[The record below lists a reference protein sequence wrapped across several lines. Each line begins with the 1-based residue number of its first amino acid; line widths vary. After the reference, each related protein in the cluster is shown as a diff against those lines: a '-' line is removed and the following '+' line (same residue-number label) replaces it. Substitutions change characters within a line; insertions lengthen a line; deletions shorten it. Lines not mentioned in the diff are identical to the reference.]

1 MTNVIKLSGLFL
13 LISMS
18 FGVRKSV
25 AQQITTLDSSR
36 VTKIWSQSAHSA
48 FTDLIRFKGNFYCAF
63 REGESHVSGT
73 NSGKIRI
80 IRSGDGKKWESVSLL
95 QITAL
100 DLRDAKLSITPQD
113 KMMVTMAGAAFED
126 GVVRELYPFVAF
138 SDESGFRF
146 SAPEKAV
153 LDPAIAPTQDWIW
166 RVTWHKDVGYGIDYQ
181 LKENGKNRSILP
193 KDAWL
198 AYVLKTTDGRHFD
211 KVAQLDIEDLPNEAT
226 IRFDDNDRMY
236 VLVRR
241 EAKDQMGVLAESTA
255 PYQNWQYHKLDFRLG
270 GPNFL
275 FLNDSRLVIGSRRF
289 MGDEIFTGLMVTD
302 LQGQVLKTIKLPS
315 GGDNSY
321 PGMLIYDKKLW
332 VSYYSS
338 HEGKTSI
345 YITQVPLDQLLK

>member
-1 MTNVIKLSGLFL
+1 MTILKKMCSLLLLTL
-13 LISMS
+13 LICGFRS
-18 FGVRKSV
+18 SV
-25 AQQITTLDSSR
+25 AQQIITLDSAR
-36 VTKIWSQSAHSA
+36 VTKIWSQAAHSA
-48 FTDLIRFKGNFYCAF
+48 FTDLVRYKNNFYCAF
-63 REGESHVSGT
+63 REGDSHVSGS

-80 IRSGDGKKWESVSLL
+80 IRSKDGKEWESISLME
-95 QITAL
+95 IAGL
-100 DLRDAKLSITPQD
+100 DLRDAKLSITPQNRI
-113 KMMVTMAGAAFED
+113 MVTMAGAVFQD
-126 GVVRELYPFVAF
+126 GLVKELHPFVAF
-138 SDESGFRF
+138 SDKSGLRF

-153 LDPAIAPTQDWIW
+153 LDPAIVPTQDWIW
-166 RVTWHKDVGYGIDYQ
+166 RVTWHKGIGYGIDYQ

-211 KVAQLDIEDLPNEAT
+211 RVALLDIEDLPNEAT
-226 IRFDDNDRMY
+226 IRFDKNDRMY

-241 EAKDQMGVLAESTA
+241 EAKDLMGVMAESA
-255 PYQNWQYHKLDFRLG
+255 FPYQDWQYHKLDFRLG

-275 FLNDSRLVIGSRRF
+275 FLDDSRLVIGSRRF
-289 MGDEIFTGLMVTD
+289 VVDDVFTGLMVTD
-302 LQGQVLKTIKLPS
+302 LQGKVLKTIKLPS

-345 YITQVPLDQLLK
+345 YLTQVPLDQLLK